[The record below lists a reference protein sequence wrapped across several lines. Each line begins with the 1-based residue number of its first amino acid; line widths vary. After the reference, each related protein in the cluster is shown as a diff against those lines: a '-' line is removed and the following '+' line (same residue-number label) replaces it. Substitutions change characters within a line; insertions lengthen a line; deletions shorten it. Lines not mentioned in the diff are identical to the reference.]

1 MGAPVGTL
9 VKKQN
14 IIPFAAS
21 TAAAVLAAIIILMAI
36 NASLLRIPQM
46 DGKTKQGF
54 GGTSSENSA
63 SAPAP
68 DYKAIGERNL
78 FRAKLQVEIP
88 KPKSPKE
95 IEEELLTGI
104 LRTMTLKGV
113 MIGDRKKDY
122 YAVIDRGGQ
131 KGVWTYEVGEVVE
144 KGLAVKEIKKD
155 AVILQKDDFGALLK
169 LFAANA
175 ERIPVPGASVIAV
188 PAAQKD
194 DASTK
199 KLIGHKQG
207 GGQEIRREG
216 KTLVIPKAL
225 AERIKNDNA
234 SIMSSIAVRVATDAN
249 GHAAGYQVVA
259 VDKESIVGKMGL
271 KPNDTLQAVNGHSLK
286 SGDDLKRLYDD
297 LKNATKFELKVMRQG
312 KPETIFYEIR

>member
-1 MGAPVGTL
+1 MGALVGTM
-9 VKKQN
+9 VKKQY

-21 TAAAVLAAIIILMAI
+21 TAVAVLAAVIILMVI

-46 DGKTKQGF
+46 DSRAKQRL
-54 GGTSSENSA
+54 GGAPPA
-63 SAPAP
+63 SNASGSAP

-95 IEEELLTGI
+95 IDEELLTGI

-144 KGLAVKEIKKD
+144 KGLAVKEIRKD
-155 AVILQKDDFGALLK
+155 AVVLQKDDFAALLR
-169 LFAANA
+169 LFAINA
-175 ERIPVPGASVIAV
+175 ERIPVAGAPAV
-188 PAAQKD
+188 AALMPQKD
-194 DASTK
+194 DANVK
-199 KLIGHKQG
+199 KLADRKQG
-207 GGQEIRREG
+207 QGQEIRREG

-225 AERIKNDNA
+225 AERIKNDNT
-234 SIMSSIAVRVATDAN
+234 SIMSSIAVKVATDAT
-249 GHAAGYQVVA
+249 GQATGYKVVA

-271 KPNDTLQAVNGHSLK
+271 KPDDTLQAVNGHSLK
-286 SGDDLKRLYDD
+286 SGEDLRKLYDD
-297 LKNATKFELKVMRQG
+297 IKNATKFELKVMRQG